1 MKFKSTQMNL
11 KILEQTRE
19 LAVYLLIFNSFINI
33 RKNVK
38 DESMEYFVQGINDKY
53 VMHTHRHL
61 EEIIERCKSLFESL
75 SKITLGGKVRFHNEN
90 MNFNTTLNELLEI
103 ESIEDPI
110 AKFDKIVENSKNVI
124 SELGL
129 KFIKYIPEYEFDNE
143 YDATHFKNTNDLDD
157 IICYFVRLLNL
168 SMCDPIEAISDNM
181 KMIKKYS

>member
-19 LAVYLLIFNSFINI
+19 LAVYLSIFNSFMNT
-33 RKNVK
+33 RKKAK
-38 DESMEYFVQGINDKY
+38 DESIEYFTQSINNNY
-53 VMHTHRHL
+53 IIHTHRHL
-61 EEIIERCKSLFESL
+61 EEIIKRCKSLLESL
-75 SKITLGGKVRFHNEN
+75 SKVTLGGKVRFHNEN
-90 MNFNTTLNELLEI
+90 MSFNTTLKELLEI

-110 AKFDKIVENSKNVI
+110 AKFDKTVENSKNII

-129 KFIKYIPEYEFDNE
+129 KFAKYIPEFDNE
-143 YDATHFKNTNDLDD
+143 YDSGHFKNADDLNDM
-157 IICYFVRLLNL
+157 ICYFIRLLNL

>member
-33 RKNVK
+33 QKKIKN
-38 DESMEYFVQGINDKY
+38 ENMEYFIQGINDKF

-61 EEIIERCKSLFESL
+61 EEIIKCCKSLFELL

-110 AKFDKIVENSKNVI
+110 MKFDKIIEKSKNVI
-124 SELGL
+124 SQLGL
-129 KFIKYIPEYEFDNE
+129 KFSKYIPEFDNE
-143 YDATHFKNTNDLDD
+143 YDCDHFKNSDDLNDM
-157 IICYFVRLLNL
+157 ICYFVRVLNL

-181 KMIKKYS
+181 KIIKKYS

>member
-1 MKFKSTQMNL
+1 MKFNSTQMNL

-33 RKNVK
+33 RKNAK
-38 DESMEYFVQGINDKY
+38 DENMEYFIQGINDKFL
-53 VMHTHRHL
+53 MHTHRHL
-61 EEIIERCKSLFESL
+61 EEIIRRCKSLFESL

-110 AKFDKIVENSKNVI
+110 DKFNKIIEKSKDLI
-124 SELGL
+124 SQLGL
-129 KFIKYIPEYEFDNE
+129 RFAEYIPEFDDE
-143 YDATHFKNTNDLDD
+143 YDSEHFKNADDLNDM
-157 IICYFVRLLNL
+157 ICYFVRLLNL